1 MGLQNP
7 IAPPSLEQL
16 QNVREVPINT
26 LQLPSIMICS
36 IEMMGINSMF
46 VGRQKT
52 KVIFFSLLLSCKR
65 QIQVHMATIIEF
77 LFFYAIIQVY
87 MVAIIEFLL
96 FYAIIDLF
104 LGRFRVFFLFEI
116 FVVGFFIHSQL
127 QLQSINTLW
136 SYKNNKYDIFVL
148 LVFFI
153 VSSEM
158 VLRES
163 S

>member
-1 MGLQNP
+1 
-7 IAPPSLEQL
+7 
-16 QNVREVPINT
+16 
-26 LQLPSIMICS
+26 
-36 IEMMGINSMF
+36 
-46 VGRQKT
+46 
-52 KVIFFSLLLSCKR
+52 
-65 QIQVHMATIIEF
+65 MA
-77 LFFYAIIQVY
+77 
-87 MVAIIEFLL
+87 AIIEFLL

-127 QLQSINTLW
+127 QLQIINTLW
-136 SYKNNKYDIFVL
+136 RYKNNKYDLFVL

>member
-1 MGLQNP
+1 
-7 IAPPSLEQL
+7 
-16 QNVREVPINT
+16 
-26 LQLPSIMICS
+26 
-36 IEMMGINSMF
+36 
-46 VGRQKT
+46 
-52 KVIFFSLLLSCKR
+52 
-65 QIQVHMATIIEF
+65 
-77 LFFYAIIQVY
+77 

-104 LGRFRVFFLFEI
+104 LGQFRVFFLFEI

-136 SYKNNKYDIFVL
+136 RYKNNKYDLFVL

-158 VLRES
+158 VLRVFIL
-163 S
+163 